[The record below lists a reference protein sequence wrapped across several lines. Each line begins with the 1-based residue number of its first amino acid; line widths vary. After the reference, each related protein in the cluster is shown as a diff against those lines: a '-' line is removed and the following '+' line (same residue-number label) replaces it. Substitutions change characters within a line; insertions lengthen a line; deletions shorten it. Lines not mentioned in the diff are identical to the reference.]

1 VSEQSRPKPF
11 PEARPPHLP
20 DVLTRQSPWIL
31 FFIAVAV
38 LQVWRSLQMLPPPQ
52 GGLDAG
58 QAINSVLSWIPTLAP
73 TAFALALFW
82 RHPDARR
89 TMPLLVFGLVLI
101 AVGELL
107 TVFAEPI
114 RALLRNITPTSD
126 PAQFVLETPA
136 EFAFRVFTLLLA
148 IFALL
153 YVGAGL
159 SSARAR
165 ERGPVER
172 PLAIW
177 LVALG
182 VVSTVLSLAGLA
194 TIGVEVTPLLVI
206 QLVVGVILSGLET
219 LAWAYVAVVAIGG
232 WISGDSPRRAWGL
245 AAIGASALY
254 GLRLIVPVL
263 GFIPFDPAAVPVYLI
278 FAYVSYAGWLL
289 LAAAFVLGL
298 PTPASAGAAAETEAT
313 GDPPVATQPGSATG

>member
-1 VSEQSRPKPF
+1 VSEQSPPKPF

-20 DVLTRQSPWIL
+20 DVLTRQSPWIV
-31 FFIAVAV
+31 FFAGVAA
-38 LQVWRSLQMLPPPQ
+38 LQVWRSLQLLPPA
-52 GGLDAG
+52 GSGADAG
-58 QAINSVLSWIPTLAP
+58 QVINYVLSWISRLAP

-89 TMPLLVFGLVLI
+89 TVPLLVFGLVLL

-107 TVFAEPI
+107 TVFAGPI
-114 RALLRNITPTSD
+114 QALLRDITPSSD
-126 PAQFVLETPA
+126 PGSVLETPA
-136 EFAFRVFTLLLA
+136 EFAFRVFTLLVA

-159 SSARAR
+159 SSARAP

-194 TIGVEVTPLLVI
+194 TVEIDVTPRLVVQLVI
-206 QLVVGVILSGLET
+206 GVILSGLET
-219 LAWAYVAVVAIGG
+219 LAWAYVAAVAIGG
-232 WISGDSPRRAWGL
+232 WISGDRPRRAWRL

-254 GLRLIVPVL
+254 VLRLIVPVL
-263 GFIPFDPAAVPVYLI
+263 GFIPFDSAAVPVYLI
-278 FAYVSYAGWLL
+278 FAYVSYVGWLVL
-289 LAAAFVLGL
+289 VAAFALGL
-298 PTPASAGAAAETEAT
+298 PEPASADSGPEPTA
-313 GDPPVATQPGSATG
+313 DPPAATQPGSAAG

>member
-1 VSEQSRPKPF
+1 MSDQSRPKPS

-20 DVLTRQSPWIL
+20 DVLTRQSPWLL
-31 FFIAVAV
+31 FFAAVAV
-38 LQVWRSLQMLPPPQ
+38 LQVWRSLPLFAPPES
-52 GGLDAG
+52 GADAG
-58 QAINSVLSWIPTLAP
+58 QAISSLLSPISSLAP
-73 TAFALALFW
+73 TVFALALFW

-89 TMPLLVFGLVLI
+89 TMPLLVFGLALF

-114 RALLRNITPTSD
+114 RALLRNIAPSGD
-126 PAQFVLETPA
+126 PEFLLDTPA
-136 EFAFRVFTLLLA
+136 VFAFRVFTFLLA

-165 ERGPVER
+165 ERAPVER

-182 VVSTVLSLAGLA
+182 VVSTVLSLAGLVSLQ
-194 TIGVEVTPLLVI
+194 VEVTPMLVV

-219 LAWAYVAVVAIGG
+219 LAWAYVASVAIGG
-232 WISGDSPRRAWGL
+232 WITGDRPKRAWRL

-254 GLRLIVPVL
+254 GLRLIIPVL
-263 GFIPFDPAAVPVYLI
+263 GFVALDPAIVPLYLI
-278 FAYVSYAGWLL
+278 IAYVSYAGWLL
-289 LAAAFVLGL
+289 LAAAFLLGL
-298 PTPASAGAAAETEAT
+298 PTPSSSGDVAESTV
-313 GDPPVATQPGSATG
+313 DPPAATQPGSAAG

>member
-1 VSEQSRPKPF
+1 VSEQSQPKPF

-20 DVLTRQSPWIL
+20 DVLTRQSPWLL
-31 FFIAVAV
+31 FFGAVAV
-38 LQVWRSLQMLPPPQ
+38 LQVWRSLQLLPP
-52 GGLDAG
+52 AG
-58 QAINSVLSWIPTLAP
+58 SGTDTGQVINYVLSWISGLAP

-89 TMPLLVFGLVLI
+89 TMPLLVFGLVLL

-114 RALLRNITPTSD
+114 RSLLRTITPTSD
-126 PAQFVLETPA
+126 PEFVLETPA

-159 SSARAR
+159 SSARVR
-165 ERGPVER
+165 ERGPLER

-194 TIGVEVTPLLVI
+194 TIQVEATPMVIVQLVI
-206 QLVVGVILSGLET
+206 GVILSGLET
-219 LAWAYVAVVAIGG
+219 LAWAYVAVVTIGG
-232 WISGDSPRRAWGL
+232 WISGDSPKRAWRL

-298 PTPASAGAAAETEAT
+298 PAPASADDAPEPTA
-313 GDPPVATQPGSATG
+313 DPPAATQPGSAAG

>member
-1 VSEQSRPKPF
+1 LV
-11 PEARPPHLP
+11 
-20 DVLTRQSPWIL
+20 
-31 FFIAVAV
+31 
-38 LQVWRSLQMLPPPQ
+38 
-52 GGLDAG
+52 
-58 QAINSVLSWIPTLAP
+58 INTVLSWISRLAP

-89 TMPLLVFGLVLI
+89 TMPLLVFGLVLL
-101 AVGELL
+101 ALGELL

-114 RALLRNITPTSD
+114 RALLRSITPTSD
-126 PAQFVLETPA
+126 PELVVETPA

-165 ERGPVER
+165 ERRPVER
-172 PLAIW
+172 PLAVW
-177 LVALG
+177 LAALG

-194 TIGVEVTPLLVI
+194 TIQVEVTPMLLV
-206 QLVVGVILSGLET
+206 QLAVGLILSGLET
-219 LAWAYVAVVAIGG
+219 LAWAYVALVAIGA
-232 WISGDSPRRAWGL
+232 WISGDSPRRAWRL

-254 GLRLIVPVL
+254 GLRLIVPVM

-298 PTPASAGAAAETEAT
+298 PAPDSADVPEPTA
-313 GDPPVATQPGSATG
+313 DPPGATQPGSAAG